1 MTRRNLTIIWILL
14 LILTITVVFF
24 STSLVNESYSTE
36 VIIFISA
43 LKFIAVSFY
52 FMEMKKA
59 HIFWK
64 ISIFIYLLFFA
75 SIVLFW

>member
-43 LKFIAVSFY
+43 LKFIAISFY

-64 ISIFIYLLFFA
+64 TSIFIYLLFFA